1 MPAANP
7 ARSQIEQDLILRK
20 LLRISNDGILI
31 FGDRGRKVLDANPQ
45 AMRLLGYSR
54 GDLPSLTVD
63 GLFADPG
70 PVAAFFESLWAQP
83 VRSAK
88 RGLLEQVTCR
98 HKSGRVVGAS
108 LSASMIVHS
117 GQAAALAVIG
127 ERLRRRRTNDFLRN
141 QAKLSGLLHSGAG
154 TTITTQSLQRDVRDW
169 LRRVCHHAQLPVGHV
184 HILPY
189 DLTSSETKVDVW
201 HIKRA
206 HQFQSVREH
215 PDCLCF
221 PEDCRSRVA
230 ASRIPEVVADIERAP
245 HFATPEF
252 RELNL
257 RSAIAIPVTV
267 DERVGAISEF
277 FSNRPL
283 EQDPLLVDALECLG
297 RELGFVLQHHAVSV
311 RAMREQDEERRRLAR
326 ELHDTTAQGLAMM
339 LLDLGTIDKE
349 SEALSPNA
357 RTAVSQSIELARKCL
372 GEIRTLSYLLHPPM
386 LDELGLLSALQIFT
400 EGFSRRSGI
409 RVDVGLPRSLP
420 RMPADWEMA
429 VFRVVQEGLTNV
441 QRHSSSRTA
450 MVRLN
455 INGHTAHVL
464 VENEG
469 ASVPPLSMGGLAPE
483 HAGVGIAGM
492 RERVQ
497 ALGGSVLLYSQEDQ
511 TVLEVTVPVPK
522 TVHLLSEVSQN

>member
-1 MPAANP
+1 MPAGIP
-7 ARSQIEQDLILRK
+7 ARSQIESNLTLRK
-20 LLRISNDGILI
+20 LRHISNDGILI
-31 FGDRGRKVLDANPQ
+31 FGGCGRKVLDANPQ
-45 AMRLLGYSR
+45 ATRLLGYSR
-54 GDLPSLTVD
+54 AELCSLTLEE
-63 GLFADPG
+63 LFDDPK
-70 PVAAFFESLWAQP
+70 PVAALFDSLWAQP

-88 RGLLEQVTCR
+88 RGLLEQIGCR

-117 GQAAALAVIG
+117 GQAAAVAVIG
-127 ERLRRRRTNDFLRN
+127 ERLRRRRSNDFLRN

-154 TTITTQSLQRDVRDW
+154 MTITTQSLQRDVRDW

-189 DLTSSETKVDVW
+189 DLISDDTRVDVW

-206 HQFQSVREH
+206 HQFQSLRQH

-221 PEDCRSRVA
+221 PEACRSRVA
-230 ASRIPEVVADIERAP
+230 ASRIAEVVPDIERSP
-245 HFATPEF
+245 QFAIPEF

-257 RSAIAIPVTV
+257 RSAVAIPVTV
-267 DERVGAISEF
+267 NERVGAISEF
-277 FSNRPL
+277 FSSRPL

-297 RELGFVLQHHAVSV
+297 RELGFVLDHHAVSV
-311 RAMREQDEERRRLAR
+311 RAMRERDEERRRLAR

-339 LLDLGTIDKE
+339 ILDLGTIDKE

-409 RVDVGLPRSLP
+409 RVDVELPHSLP

-429 VFRVVQEGLTNV
+429 IFRVVQEGLTNV

-450 MVRLN
+450 TVRLN
-455 INGHTAHVL
+455 ICGRTARVL

-469 ASVPPLSMGGLAPE
+469 ASVPTLGMGGLGPE

-497 ALGGSVLLYSQEDQ
+497 ALGGSVLLYSQEDK
-511 TVLEVTVPVPK
+511 TVLEVMVPVPR
-522 TVHLLSEVSQN
+522 TVHVLSEVSPN